1 MSKITLA
8 PLPELRVIIKSIF
21 TKPLTDKDLSK
32 SWQLMDSDIPHW
44 FSRSAFAM
52 LAIAKWYELYTD
64 KKSTTIWIPDYFCN
78 ASLQLLR
85 ESNFKLH
92 FYPITNG
99 LLPNWESCRD
109 QALTIKPDIFFLVHY
124 FGYPSDGINAR
135 KFCDEY
141 DCILV
146 EDASHVLI
154 PQQDIGL
161 HGEFIFYSPHKL
173 LAIPD
178 GAVLI
183 QRPKT
188 KVLRELS
195 DNNPVEVMRQILAA
209 MPQKSPPTLLW
220 LLKRTLQKFLPDF
233 LWIKRL
239 KEDDIAGMS
248 HGPTSLKP
256 MQSKLSRRLLTIQIP
271 YINKYV
277 LARLTNQAI
286 ISSFYNPSKEKAL
299 FQIGNYIPY
308 ISGIRCKTEFYTEEK
323 LRLLKRKRSP
333 VMKWPD
339 LPPEVLS
346 ESDNHTL
353 AIELQKNLFF
363 FPVHQSLN
371 ISAIKRVG
379 RLIGNKNPVEFNND
393 DYKLEWFKGS
403 KKDWQK
409 YIEIVVKSNLLQ
421 SWAYGKAKEESEGW
435 RVRRGVIRRNG
446 NIIAIFQALEKSWFF
461 FGVIRINRGPMLIN
475 GNDDFETKYNVY
487 KILRKTWRL
496 WKGRILLIAPELDD
510 TPENRAILQLVGFR
524 KRDKIHW
531 QSSWMDLNKSKEE
544 LRKQLSRNW
553 RRNLGRAEKNEL
565 AFKSDNKNETFEW
578 ILKLYRKMQ
587 VKKKFS
593 GIPCELL
600 TELRKELLQSH
611 EMYLFIVHNNDGDPL
626 AVHIVVRHG
635 LASIPLVSWRSE
647 EGQRLYAP
655 NYILWNIILAMKDLG
670 VQWFDHGGINDID
683 TPKVAQ
689 FKRGLKGQEYTLVGE
704 WI

>member
-1 MSKITLA
+1 MSKMTLA

-21 TKPLTDKDLSK
+21 TKPLSNKDLSK
-32 SWQLMDSDIPHW
+32 SWQLNNTDIPHW

-52 LAIAKWYELYTD
+52 LAIAKWYELYTK

-78 ASLQLLR
+78 APLQLLR

-92 FYPITNG
+92 FYPITDG

-109 QALTIKPDIFFLVHY
+109 QALTIKPDIFFLTHY
-124 FGYPSDGINAR
+124 FGYPSDGKNAR

-141 DCILV
+141 NCILV
-146 EDASHVLI
+146 EDAAHVLI

-161 HGEFIFYSPHKL
+161 HGEFVFYSPHKL

-195 DNNPVEVMRQILAA
+195 DNNPEEVMKQILAA
-209 MPQKSPPTLLW
+209 MPQESPSILLW

-233 LWIKRL
+233 LWLKKLKR
-239 KEDDIAGMS
+239 EHIAVMPHGSMS
-248 HGPTSLKP
+248 FKP

-277 LARLTNQAI
+277 LARKTNQAI
-286 ISSFYNPSKEKAL
+286 ISSFYNPDEEEAL

-308 ISGIRCKTEFYTEEK
+308 ISGIRCKTNFHIEK
-323 LRLLKRKRSP
+323 KIRLFKRKSSS
-333 VMKWPD
+333 VMRWPD

-346 ESDNHTL
+346 GSDNHTL
-353 AIELQKNLFF
+353 AIELKNNLFF

-379 RLIGNKNPVEFNND
+379 SLIGNKNPGEFNNE

-403 KKDWQK
+403 KKDWRK
-409 YIEIVVKSNLLQ
+409 YIEIMVKSNLLQ
-421 SWAYGKAKEESEGW
+421 SWAYGKAKEESKGW
-435 RVRRGVIRRNG
+435 RVRRGVIRHNG
-446 NIIAIFQALEKSWFF
+446 NIKAIFQALEKSWLF

-475 GNDDFETKYNVY
+475 GKDDFETKYNVY
-487 KILRKTWRL
+487 KILKKTWRF

-510 TPENRAILQLVGFR
+510 TPENRAILQLAGYR
-524 KRDKIHW
+524 KREKMHW

-544 LRKQLSRNW
+544 LRKQLSKNW
-553 RRNLGRAEKNEL
+553 RKNLGRSEKNKLTIEIN
-565 AFKSDNKNETFEW
+565 DNNETFEW
-578 ILKLYRKMQ
+578 ILKLYKEMQ

-600 TELRKELLQSH
+600 IELRGELLESH
-611 EMYLFIVHNNDGDPL
+611 EMYSFIVHNNDGDPL
-626 AVHIVVRHG
+626 AAHIVVRHG
-635 LASIPLVSWRSE
+635 LASIPLVSWCSE

-655 NYILWNIILAMKDLG
+655 NYMLWSIILAMKDLG
-670 VQWFDHGGINDID
+670 VQWFDNGGFDVEN
-683 TPKVAQ
+683 TPNIAK
-689 FKRGLKGQEYTLVGE
+689 FKRGLRGEEYTLVGE
-704 WI
+704 WF